1 MSEKTDR
8 AILSLSAN
16 FVTSKRICFAIP
28 TGFFFRKGI
37 SMDFYAAAISFL
49 VGKPTHPPDITR
61 IVMLSKVS
69 FIELL
74 KDTPETKS
82 SSKAV

>member
-1 MSEKTDR
+1 
-8 AILSLSAN
+8 
-16 FVTSKRICFAIP
+16 
-28 TGFFFRKGI
+28 
-37 SMDFYAAAISFL
+37 MDFYAAAISFL

-61 IVMLSKVS
+61 IVMLSNMS